1 MKKIKTTK
9 HAPGSPPDR
18 TNSFKG
24 GCFDSSVDPENE
36 DCCTACE
43 IELLNTPQR
52 FRFRVVVQVQQLE
65 PSQDLFYSRLDLVQ
79 NEIWILLF
87 GFTTNATTAAAGGT
101 SSKVA
106 ARVGNGQA
114 ALTPSKA
121 ITVS

>member
-1 MKKIKTTK
+1 MRLLHPTPWTILVASQILQSFMQMTRDPHGFPIRRRQQFSKIY
-9 HAPGSPPDR
+9 
-18 TNSFKG
+18 
-24 GCFDSSVDPENE
+24 CF
-36 DCCTACE
+36 
-43 IELLNTPQR
+43 R
-52 FRFRVVVQVQQLE
+52 FWFRFRVVVQVQQLE

-79 NEIWILLF
+79 NEIWFLLF